1 MRVWTLSAVAAA
13 AIVITLLTSCTGTQT
28 STSVTASSTQKCQF
42 GVRASSSSYPDGGGT
57 GTLSI
62 DTTRD
67 CTWSV
72 SSNADWVSVATPS
85 GQGGASVSYTVS
97 ANTVPQ
103 VRVANLTVE
112 GQTVQLSEQAAPC
125 RFTLSSSGDSI
136 GYSGGAL
143 AVTIQTLTG
152 CGWSTS
158 SDSGWVVIANP
169 SGNSTAVVSIR
180 IAANGGPRRVAHTL
194 IGGQPYTIVQD
205 AGPAAAPAPA
215 PSPAPPSPSPTP
227 PTPPVPTP
235 TPAPPPTPTPAPAP
249 APTVTTIS
257 GTVRT
262 LSGDCPE
269 LTLTVNSTTV
279 VTGPSTKFT
288 GGNCKHLQS
297 GTDISAR
304 GTVRGNGTI
313 DAIAIQ
319 IGHD

>member
-13 AIVITLLTSCTGTQT
+13 TIVSTLLTACTGTQT

-42 GVRASSSSYPDGGGT
+42 GVRASSSSFPDGGGS

-72 SSNADWVSVATPS
+72 SSNADWVTVATPS

-125 RFTLSSSGDSI
+125 RFALSNSSDSI
-136 GYSGGAL
+136 GYNGGAL
-143 AVTIQTLTG
+143 SVTIQTFTG
-152 CGWSTS
+152 CGWSSS

-169 SGNSTAVVSIR
+169 NGNSTAVVSIR
-180 IAANGGPRRVAHTL
+180 VSANGGPQRVGHAL
-194 IGGQPYTIVQD
+194 IGGQPYMVIQG
-205 AGPAAAPAPA
+205 AGPA
-215 PSPAPPSPSPTP
+215 PSPTPVPSPVPTPTPDPSPSPTP
-227 PTPPVPTP
+227 PTTPVPAPAPVPTPAPAPTP
-235 TPAPPPTPTPAPAP
+235 TPAPPPTPAPIIM
-249 APTVTTIS
+249 TIN

-262 LSGDCPE
+262 LSGDCPD
-269 LTLTVNSTTV
+269 LTLTVASTTV
-279 VTGPSTKFT
+279 VTSQSTKFT
-288 GGNCKHLQS
+288 RGNC
-297 GTDISAR
+297 
-304 GTVRGNGTI
+304 
-313 DAIAIQ
+313 
-319 IGHD
+319 